1 MTGRL
6 RALGKDAAIAL
17 RRAAPVTRRLPSFV
31 VLGAQKAGTS
41 SLFAQL
47 VEHPRVLGG
56 VRKEIH
62 YFDRRARS
70 VSWYR
75 ACFPTEAHHRA
86 VQRRVGA
93 PTITG
98 EATPFYLLHPAAP
111 ERLAAVIPDAR
122 LIVVVRD
129 PVQRAVSGY
138 HHAARFGDEHRP
150 IEDALDPD
158 TEEPFVDDAAWFDR
172 DDCPARLRGY
182 LARGRYAEQL
192 ERWYRRFPPS
202 SSSCSSPRTSRPAGA
217 RSGRSDSW
225 GWTVPCRRASPI
237 VTSAGTA
244 RPGRGGGSARGVL
257 PPAQRAAVRAGR
269 PLVAVDVSLSG
280 RGGGGARSVGA
291 PLARRRGSRIPRRVP
306 ARTAG

>member
-150 IEDALDPD
+150 IEDALHPDAEDPL
-158 TEEPFVDDAAWFDR
+158 VDAAAWFDR
-172 DDCPARLRGY
+172 EDCPARLRGY

-192 ERWYRRFPPS
+192 ERWYRRFPPEQLLVLES
-202 SSSCSSPRTSRPAGA
+202 T
-217 RSGRSDSW
+217 DL
-225 GWTVPCRRASPI
+225 AS
-237 VTSAGTA
+237 
-244 RPGRGGGSARGVL
+244 
-257 PPAQRAAVRAGR
+257 
-269 PLVAVDVSLSG
+269 
-280 RGGGGARSVGA
+280 GGGAERALGFLGLDGPVPAGVADRNVGRYGA
-291 PLARRRGSRIPRRVP
+291 PPAVVVDRLAAYFRPHNERLFELVGRSWRW
-306 ARTAG
+306 T